1 MKTIVAI
8 CWLFIATSVS
18 AQTIDGCPVF
28 PADNPWNLD
37 ISGYP
42 VHEMSQTWIDK
53 INEGQSD
60 SRKKLHPDWGSPREY
75 GIPFMVV
82 DNSTPRVE
90 VVFTDYGDESDP
102 GPMPIPP
109 NAPVEG
115 GDDADGDRHVLII
128 NKDECRLYELYN
140 AHKHQND
147 DGWDAS
153 CAAIFDLQS
162 NSYRP
167 DGWTSADA
175 AGLPIFP
182 GLVRYDEVKSGEI
195 KHALRF
201 TVSKTQRAYIHPARH
216 YASSLTDPAYMPM
229 GVRFRLKADYDITGF
244 SSDAKVILTALK
256 KYGMI
261 LADNGSNW
269 FITGAT
275 DSRWDDDAISDLK
288 QVPSTAFE
296 AVYTDKIKYGPEANV
311 HADDHLDLRLT
322 ASEIGWVVSG
332 FDRHG
337 VADVFDL
344 LGHRTMQFDLSSS
357 ASIVIPFAGHLQF
370 VRVGEHSI
378 KLPR

>member
-1 MKTIVAI
+1 
-8 CWLFIATSVS
+8 
-18 AQTIDGCPVF
+18 
-28 PADNPWNLD
+28 
-37 ISGYP
+37 
-42 VHEMSQTWIDK
+42 MSQTWIDK

-82 DNSTPRVE
+82 DNSTPRVAIN
-90 VVFTDYGDESDP
+90 FTDYPDESDP

-115 GDDADGDRHVLII
+115 GDDANGDRHVLII
-128 NKDECRLYELYN
+128 NKDECKLYELYN
-140 AHKHQND
+140 AHKHQSDN
-147 DGWDAS
+147 GWDAS
-153 CAAIFDLQS
+153 CAAIFDLTK
-162 NSYRP
+162 NDYRP

-182 GLVRYDEVKSGEI
+182 GLVRYDEVKAGEI

-229 GVRFRLKADYDITGF
+229 GVRFRLKSDFDISSY

-275 DSRWDDDAISDLK
+275 DSRWDDDAISSLK
-288 QVPSTAFE
+288 NVPSTAFE
-296 AVYTDKIKYGPEANV
+296 AVNTGKIKFGPDA
-311 HADDHLDLRLT
+311 A
-322 ASEIGWVVSG
+322 
-332 FDRHG
+332 
-337 VADVFDL
+337 VADAAPSDIQIIRAATGWTISGYGSVGQAEVYDL
-344 LGHRTMQFDLSSS
+344 LGRRLQHIDLS
-357 ASIVIPFAGHLQF
+357 AGGPLKIPFAGRPQF
-370 VRVGEHSI
+370 IRLAGHNI
-378 KLPR
+378 KLPN